1 MHKEKK
7 LNQFFATAI
16 CGNDILSSVL
26 YVSGFAVLWAGVYA
40 PLVLLAI
47 GGVLFLYKMIYTEV
61 VEALPVNGG
70 AYNGLLN
77 GTSKKI
83 AAVAGS
89 ITFLSYVATAVIS
102 AKTAIAY
109 VTRVLDAE
117 HIVNVLHI
125 AWLKFVPGF
134 ESNTKVFI
142 LVFTSIL
149 LLIFALLVNMGIKDS
164 ARVALMIF
172 LIHIVVLIAFL
183 ALSGAYVAQHGF
195 GYFVE
200 NMHKTHGLIATHRYG
215 IWTMLFFSFAASLLG
230 VSGFESSANFVEEQD
245 KGVFRKTLRN
255 MLIGV
260 TIFNPLV
267 AFAVLSVMPYEMI
280 VGASDFLLADGAQ
293 VVGGFVF
300 KTIVVAD
307 ALFVLAGAVLTSYVG
322 VSGLLSR
329 MAGDRCVPTLL
340 AKQNRHQANSRI
352 IFLFLVLCV
361 SILYFTNGE
370 TQSLGGVYAIAFLSV
385 MSMFAVGNLILKV
398 TRPDL
403 QRTYS
408 ARWYY
413 VVPAFIATAV
423 GIAGQI
429 NINHDNLNIFLSYF
443 IPVMLIVA
451 VILYQDVIVNALQ
464 KAAKNSKLASV
475 ALHAIFDEIVKD
487 EIIVFVS
494 SVARLFSILEYV
506 DKNESGRNITLVHCK
521 PLATDDRN
529 ASVEEIEETL
539 MHLRKANVYP
549 KFKIRVISKD
559 KVFGP
564 EVVEEVSRELKV
576 NKSKVFIGS
585 VHSHHP
591 FEYSDFGGAR
601 IIF

>member
-1 MHKEKK
+1 MHQEKK

-26 YVSGFAVLWAGVYA
+26 YVSGFAILYAGVYA
-40 PLVLLAI
+40 PLVLLTI

-61 VEALPVNGG
+61 VETLPVNGG

-83 AAVAGS
+83 AAIAGS

-109 VTRVLDAE
+109 VTRIIDAE
-117 HIVNVLHI
+117 KITAVLQLE
-125 AWLKFVPGF
+125 WLKFVPGF
-134 ESNTKVFI
+134 DTNTKVFI

-149 LLIFALLVNMGIKDS
+149 LLAFALLVNMGIKDS
-164 ARVALMIF
+164 AKVAFVIF
-172 LIHIVVLIAFL
+172 IIHIAVLVAFL
-183 ALSGAYVAQHGF
+183 VLSLIFVSQHGLGNF
-195 GYFVE
+195 TE
-200 NMHKTHGLIATHRYG
+200 NIQKTHGLISTHRYG
-215 IWTMLFFSFAASLLG
+215 MWTMIFFSFAASLLG

-245 KGVFRKTLRN
+245 RGVFRKTLRN

-267 AFAVLSVMPYEMI
+267 AFAVLSIMPYEMI
-280 VGASDFLLADGAQ
+280 TNASDFLLADGAQ
-293 VVGGFVF
+293 VVGGFLF
-300 KTIVVAD
+300 KSIVVVD

-329 MAGDRCVPTLL
+329 MANDRCVPTLL
-340 AKQNRHQANSRI
+340 NKQNKREAHSRI
-352 IFLFLVLCV
+352 IFLFFVLCV

-408 ARWYY
+408 ARWYF
-413 VVPAFIATAV
+413 VVPAFLATAI

-429 NINHDNLNIFLSYF
+429 NINHDNFNIFLSYF

-451 VILYQDVIVNALQ
+451 VILYQDIIVGALE
-464 KAAKNSKLASV
+464 KATKNMKLANA
-475 ALHAIFDEIVKD
+475 ALHAIFDEIIKD
-487 EIIVFVS
+487 QIIVFVS
-494 SVARLFSILEYV
+494 SVSRLFSILEYV
-506 DKNESGRNITLVHCK
+506 DKNESGRNIILVHCK
-521 PLATDDRN
+521 PLPGDSRD
-529 ASVEEIEETL
+529 ASITEIEETL

-549 KFKIRVISKD
+549 HFNIRVISKD

-564 EVVEEVSRELKV
+564 DVVNEVANEFKV

-585 VHSHHP
+585 VHEHHP

>member
-1 MHKEKK
+1 MDKEKK

-26 YVSGFAVLWAGVYA
+26 YVSGFAIFWAGVYA

-117 HIVNVLHI
+117 KL
-125 AWLKFVPGF
+125 ASTLKLEWLKFVPGF
-134 ESNTKVFI
+134 ETNTKVFI
-142 LVFTSIL
+142 LVFTAVL
-149 LLIFALLVNMGIKDS
+149 LLIFALLVNNGIKDS
-164 ARVALMIF
+164 ARVALTIF
-172 LIHIVVLIAFL
+172 LVHILVLVAFL
-183 ALSGAYVAQHGF
+183 VLSIVFVGQHGF
-195 GYFVE
+195 GNFVD
-200 NMHKTHGLIATHRYG
+200 NFHKTHGLIMTHRYG

-230 VSGFESSANFVEEQD
+230 VSGFESSANFVEEQQ

-260 TIFNPLV
+260 TVFNPLI

-280 VGASDFLLADGAQ
+280 AYASDFLLADGAQ
-293 VVGGFVF
+293 VIGGSVF
-300 KTIVVAD
+300 KAIVVAD

-329 MAGDRCVPTLL
+329 MAGDRCIPTLL
-340 AKQNRHQANSRI
+340 NRQNKHAAHSRI
-352 IFLFLVLCV
+352 IFLFFVLCV

-385 MSMFAVGNLILKV
+385 MSMFAIGNLILKV

-403 QRTYS
+403 ERTYS

-413 VVPAFIATAV
+413 VIPAFLATAL

-429 NINHDNLNIFLSYF
+429 NINHDNFNIFLSYF
-443 IPVMLIVA
+443 VPVMVIVS
-451 VILYQDVIVNALQ
+451 VVLYQDVIISALERGTQSVKSVNTWLH
-464 KAAKNSKLASV
+464 KA
-475 ALHAIFDEIVKD
+475 FDEITKD
-487 EIIVFVS
+487 ELVVFVS
-494 SVARLFSILEYV
+494 SVSRLFSILEYV
-506 DKNESGRNITLVHCK
+506 AKNESGRNIVLVHCK
-521 PLATDDRN
+521 PVPGDTRQTT
-529 ASVEEIEETL
+529 VEDIQTIL
-539 MHLRKANVYP
+539 MHFEKANVHP
-549 KFKIRVISKD
+549 QFKIRIMTKD

-564 EVVEEVSRELKV
+564 EVVDEVARELKV

-591 FEYSDFGGAR
+591 FEYSDFEGAR

>member
-1 MHKEKK
+1 MHQEKK

-26 YVSGFAVLWAGVYA
+26 YVSGFAILYAGVYA
-40 PLVLLAI
+40 PLVLLTI

-109 VTRVLDAE
+109 VTRVVNAE
-117 HIVNVLHI
+117 SLAHTLRME
-125 AWLKFVPGF
+125 WLKIIPGF
-134 ESNTKVFI
+134 ETNTKVFI
-142 LVFTSIL
+142 LVFTAL
-149 LLIFALLVNMGIKDS
+149 LLLMFAILVNMGIKDS
-164 ARVALMIF
+164 ARVALFIF
-172 LIHIVVLIAFL
+172 LAHIVVLIVFL
-183 ALSGAYVAQHGF
+183 VLAGIFVSQHGF
-195 GYFVE
+195 GTFTE
-200 NMHKTHGLIATHRYG
+200 NIHKTHGLIATHHYG
-215 IWTMLFFSFAASLLG
+215 LWTMLFFSFAASLLG

-245 KGVFRKTLRN
+245 IGVFRKTLRN

-267 AFAVLSVMPYEMI
+267 AFAVLAVMPYEMI
-280 VGASDFLLADGAQ
+280 TSASDFLLADGAQ
-293 VVGGFVF
+293 VVGGFLF
-300 KTIVVAD
+300 KSVVVVD

-340 AKQNRHQANSRI
+340 NKQNRRQAHTRI
-352 IFLFLVLCV
+352 IFLFFVLCV

-403 QRTYS
+403 ERTYS
-408 ARWYY
+408 ARWYF
-413 VVPAFIATAV
+413 VIPAFLATAA

-429 NINHDNLNIFLSYF
+429 NINHDNFNIFLSYF
-443 IPVMLIVA
+443 IPVMIIVA
-451 VILYQDVIVNALQ
+451 IILYQDVIIGALEKATKNMKFANA
-464 KAAKNSKLASV
+464 

-487 EIIVFVS
+487 QIVVFVS
-494 SVARLFSILEYV
+494 SVSRLFSILEYV
-506 DKNESGRNITLVHCK
+506 DRNESGRNIVLVHCK
-521 PLATDDRN
+521 PLPGDSRDAN
-529 ASVEEIEETL
+529 IEEIEETL

-549 KFKIRVISKD
+549 HFKIRVISKD
-559 KVFGP
+559 KTFGP
-564 EVVEEVSRELKV
+564 EVVDEVARELKV

-585 VHSHHP
+585 VHKHHP